1 MKGVKGEIN
10 ELRDK
15 ISIYETEINRLYGL
29 LKDRDTALN

>member
-15 ISIYETEINRLYGL
+15 ISFSSKRKLIGFM
-29 LKDRDTALN
+29 DC